1 LPSPVPD
8 LLFDDQR
15 DARVEEIRPYL
26 ERPHELDETARV
38 HRVTV
43 FVSYRCN
50 LSCPYCKT
58 IVRDDA
64 ELEVL
69 PQRASAHDLA
79 SFERLLGSFGDT
91 MLVHVHFTG
100 GEASLHPHIVDMM
113 AAAKR
118 RDGIR
123 LSLTSNGTAPP
134 ERYMRL
140 ARAGLDELRI
150 SIDAADAVLG
160 RALTALDG
168 AWERSLATLR
178 LLGHA
183 KASDGLPL
191 HLIAN
196 TVVAVDNRERLADI
210 VRLLMSTG
218 VDDIKLITEVDSKGF
233 LGGFDGRASVVAELR
248 SILAAQPPAAFPLLR
263 RKLVSVF
270 STASIGLETIDSRP
284 GFRCYIPLTERTVDA
299 VHYYPCSVYLREGG
313 AALGRIDEPQA
324 EQRRK
329 TADFVLRS
337 DCMADPI
344 CSAYCL
350 HCTREYNVAANAVR
364 GR

>member
-1 LPSPVPD
+1 MASPVPD
-8 LLFDDQR
+8 LLFADQR
-15 DARVEEIRPYL
+15 DARVDEIRPYL
-26 ERPHELDETARV
+26 ERPHELDAAARV

-58 IVRDDA
+58 IVRDPS

-79 SFERLLGSFGDT
+79 SFERLLASFGDT

-100 GEASLHPHIVDMM
+100 GEASLHPHIVGMVV
-113 AAAKR
+113 AAKR
-118 RDGIR
+118 RHRIR

-134 ERYMRL
+134 ERYLDL

-150 SIDAADAVLG
+150 SIDAADAALG

-183 KASDGLPL
+183 KASDDLPL

-196 TVVAVDNRERLADI
+196 TVVGVDNRERLVDI

-218 VDDIKLITEVDSKGF
+218 VDDIKLITEVDSRGF
-233 LGGFDGRASVVAELR
+233 LGGFEGRASVVAELR
-248 SILAAQPPAAFPLLR
+248 AILDAQPAAAFPLLR
-263 RKLVSVF
+263 RKLESVF
-270 STASIGLETIDSRP
+270 STLSIGLDAVDARP
-284 GFRCYIPLTERTVDA
+284 DFRCYIPLTERTVDA

-313 AALGRIDEPQA
+313 APLGRIDEPQS

-329 TADFVLRS
+329 TADFVMRG
-337 DCMADPI
+337 DCMDDPI
-344 CSAYCL
+344 CRSYCL

-364 GR
+364 SR